1 VGGGVLPV
9 GWQWTWLLGR
19 TVSVAA
25 VGGGQTVRVNAP
37 ASEQTL
43 RHPVVLFDLD
53 GTLADTIPLIVAS
66 YQHAFRSVLAEE
78 VQESRARA
86 WIGRPLLPA
95 LLEESPEHGHELD
108 RVYREWNLANTGR
121 LIRRYAG
128 VPELLET
135 LTAAGA
141 TCAVATS
148 KRRETA
154 RLALVSVGIDHLVD
168 VAAALEDTT
177 AHKPRPEPLLHAA
190 ATLGVEPAD
199 CVYVGDATVDVL
211 AARAA
216 GMAAVAVTWGAGERA
231 ALVATGP
238 DAVVDSVGDL
248 TAYLVRDADG

>member
-1 VGGGVLPV
+1 
-9 GWQWTWLLGR
+9 
-19 TVSVAA
+19 
-25 VGGGQTVRVNAP
+25 
-37 ASEQTL
+37 
-43 RHPVVLFDLD
+43 
-53 GTLADTIPLIVAS
+53 
-66 YQHAFRSVLAEE
+66 
-78 VQESRARA
+78 VQEPRARA